1 MKVKQ
6 PKAGDALFNARLRE
20 IREKRERERDPLN
33 DPRIPLPGGL
43 LEQFRAKL
51 KADEEAQKRRDAKA
65 LREED
70 ARRAREEAEKEAREQ
85 EIEERRERLEN
96 YAKGREQTLKEEDEP
111 EEELSRPPPPKRAPP
126 PKRKAPALVPSRRRT
141 GGAFIQARHA
151 VDSTSP

>member
-96 YAKGREQTLKEEDEP
+96 YAQAREETLKGEDELASGGGVEALRDANRQAP
-111 EEELSRPPPPKRAPP
+111 TAKPKPLGAGNATKPAATKPRA
-126 PKRKAPALVPSRRRT
+126 RAAPTV
-141 GGAFIQARHA
+141 
-151 VDSTSP
+151 